1 MCKALGLS
9 TAHPT
14 NWKNGVEP
22 SIRTLK
28 RIADYFGIS
37 VEKLLEDEEII
48 VSASNH
54 LSDEELQLLEAYRSA
69 TPERKESV
77 KLLLGIVDDQ
87 RQSN

>member
-9 TAHPT
+9 TSLPT
-14 NWKNGVEP
+14 KWKNGVEP
-22 SIRTLK
+22 NIRTLK

-37 VEKLLEDEEII
+37 VEKLLEDKEII

-54 LSDEELQLLEAYRSA
+54 LSDEELQLLESYRSA

-77 KLLLGIVDDQ
+77 KLLLGSVDDQ

>member
-1 MCKALGLS
+1 ME
-9 TAHPT
+9 
-14 NWKNGVEP
+14 NFV
-22 SIRTLK
+22 
-28 RIADYFGIS
+28 
-37 VEKLLEDEEII
+37 EDEEII